1 MNLVHELLEER
12 ARRAPD
18 STFLIAEGERHTF
31 ADVDAR
37 SRAVA
42 AGLRD
47 LGVRAGD
54 RVAIVLPNS
63 SAFVASLFGV
73 LKAGGVV
80 VALNPDTTAERLA
93 FVLSDCDVR
102 VVIAA
107 ATMRTVASGAVAA
120 SESVVAVV
128 WDGTGTEAGDLTLD
142 ALASGVAADSPPDDG
157 PSRIDADL
165 AAIIYTSGSTGTPKG
180 AMLTHRNLRSSAA
193 SIASYL
199 ENTADDVVAGIL
211 PMSFGYGMQQVL
223 VGAQVGYSILVERSF
238 MFPVDVLARV
248 VEHRVTGLPG
258 VPSLFSA
265 ILGLPHLD
273 ELDLSGVRY
282 LTNAAANLPVPH
294 IARLQSAFPNA
305 ALFCM
310 YGLTEC
316 TRVSYL
322 DPARLH
328 DKAGSV
334 GKAIPNM
341 EAWVQLP
348 DGQRAAPGVVGEL
361 VVRGSGVMPGYWR
374 RPAETAEAL
383 RPGPLGEDR
392 VLHTGDQ
399 FRTDDDGFLFYVGR
413 TDDVFKTRGE
423 KVAPREIEGVLYEL
437 DSVAEAVVIG
447 VPHEL
452 DGQAVKAF
460 IVPRPGAVLDETIVR
475 RHCRARLPSHLVP
488 RFVEMRASLPRTES
502 GKIRRTE
509 LA

>member
-12 ARRAPD
+12 ARRSPH
-18 STFLIAEGERHTF
+18 STFLIADGESHTF
-31 ADVDAR
+31 AGIDAR
-37 SRAVA
+37 SSAIA
-42 AGLRD
+42 AGLDD

-63 SAFVASLFGV
+63 TAFVASLYGV
-73 LKAGGVV
+73 LKAGAVV

-93 FVLSDCDVR
+93 FVLADCEVR
-102 VVIAA
+102 VVIATA
-107 ATMRTVASGAVAA
+107 ALRVVAGEAVAA

-128 WDGTGTEAGDLTLD
+128 WDGPGSLAGDLTLD
-142 ALASGVAADSPPDDG
+142 ALAASASSGDAVHAGAR
-157 PSRIDADL
+157 RIDADL

-193 SIASYL
+193 SIAAYL
-199 ENTADDVVAGIL
+199 GNQPDDVVAGIL

-223 VGAQVGYSILVERSF
+223 VGAQVGYAVLVERSF
-238 MFPVDVLARV
+238 VFPVDVMARI

-265 ILGLPHLD
+265 ILGLPHLAD
-273 ELDLSGVRY
+273 LDLSAVRY
-282 LTNAAANLPVPH
+282 LTNAAANLPVPF
-294 IARLQSAFPNA
+294 IPRLQAAFPRA
-305 ALFCM
+305 SVFCM

-334 GKAIPNM
+334 GMAIPNM

-348 DGQRAAPGVVGEL
+348 DGRRAAPGEVGEL

-374 RPAETAEAL
+374 RPAETADAL

-399 FRTDDDGFLFYVGR
+399 FRADADGFLYYVGR

-460 IVPRPGAVLDETIVR
+460 VVPRAGAVLDEAIVR
-475 RHCRARLPSHLVP
+475 RHCRRRLPSHLVP
-488 RFVEMRASLPRTES
+488 RFVEVRASLPRTES

>member
-1 MNLVHELLEER
+1 VNLVHELLEER
-12 ARRAPD
+12 ARLAPD
-18 STFLIAEGERHTF
+18 SIFLIAEGDAHTF
-31 ADVDAR
+31 ADLDAR
-37 SRAVA
+37 SRGIA
-42 AGLRD
+42 AGLRT

-63 SAFVASLFGV
+63 TAFVASLFGV
-73 LKAGGVV
+73 LKAGAVV

-93 FVLSDCDVR
+93 FVLADCEVR
-102 VVIAA
+102 AVIAT
-107 ATMRTVASGAVAA
+107 ATLRTIAGVAVAT

-128 WDGTGTEAGDLTLD
+128 WDGTGSEPGDLTLD
-142 ALASGVAADSPPDDG
+142 GLAASDTTDDVGPP
-157 PSRIDADL
+157 RIDADL

-238 MFPVDVLARV
+238 AFPVDVMARIV
-248 VEHRVTGLPG
+248 DQRVTGLPG

-265 ILGLPHLD
+265 ILGLPHLA
-273 ELDLSGVRY
+273 ELDLSAVRY
-282 LTNAAANLPVPH
+282 LTNAAANLPVPF
-294 IARLQSAFPNA
+294 IPRLQAAFPRA
-305 ALFCM
+305 SLFCM

-334 GKAIPNM
+334 GTAIPNM

-348 DGQRAAPGVVGEL
+348 DGRPAAPGEVGEL

-399 FRTDDDGFLFYVGR
+399 FRTDVDGFLYFVGR

-423 KVAPREIEGVLYEL
+423 KVAPREIEAVLYEL
-437 DSVAEAVVIG
+437 DTVAEAVVIG

-460 IVPRPGAVLDETIVR
+460 IVPRPGAILDEAIVR
-475 RHCRARLPSHLVP
+475 RHCRSRLPSHLVP
-488 RFVEMRASLPRTES
+488 RFVEVRDSLPRTES